1 MKYKFYQKGEKN
13 MCFYGCANRDR
24 YCENE
29 TSETDMPSYVKP
41 FDKEKAIELSEQ
53 GATGVYTYNRIMT
66 KLNDCIDRD
75 SKRGQKKTYLTV
87 TLYQQDTSILDK
99 IVQDFEAAKYKAKFE
114 AIKIPDRY
122 KITVDWS
129 EE

>member
-1 MKYKFYQKGEKN
+1 

-53 GATGVYTYNRIMT
+53 GATGIYTYNRIMT
-66 KLNDCIDRD
+66 EINDCIDRS

-87 TLYQQDTSILDK
+87 TLYKQDISILDK
-99 IVQDFEAAKYKAKFE
+99 IIQDLEIAKYKAKYV
-114 AIKIPDRY
+114 AIKIPNKY
-122 KITVDWS
+122 TITVDWS